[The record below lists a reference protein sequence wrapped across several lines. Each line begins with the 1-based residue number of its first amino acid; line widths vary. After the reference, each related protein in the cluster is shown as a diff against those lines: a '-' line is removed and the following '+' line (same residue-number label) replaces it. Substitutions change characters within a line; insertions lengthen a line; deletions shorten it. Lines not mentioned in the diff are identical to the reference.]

1 MISSCFFLFFFFKFW
16 FFGLLE
22 GEGGGGG
29 GLEGKRHKVA
39 QNENYKLHLSH
50 FLVHIQEFSSF
61 FKNSGFL
68 GFYGEVGE
76 GRGVMGCKRAKM
88 THNYQFQSVTLCHTH
103 IVSGI
108 LDHIIKIYGI
118 QV

>member
-1 MISSCFFLFFFFKFW
+1 MGKLGK
-16 FFGLLE
+16 
-22 GEGGGGG
+22 GGGGG
-29 GLEGKRHKVA
+29 GVKE
-39 QNENYKLHLSH
+39 Q
-50 FLVHIQEFSSF
+50 
-61 FKNSGFL
+61 
-68 GFYGEVGE
+68 
-76 GRGVMGCKRAKM
+76 KM

>member
-1 MISSCFFLFFFFKFW
+1 M
-16 FFGLLE
+16 E
-22 GEGGGGG
+22 GRRGG
-29 GLEGKRHKVA
+29 GLQGKRQKVA
-39 QNENYKLHLSH
+39 QNENYKLHVSH

-61 FKNSGFL
+61 SKNSGFL
-68 GFYGEVGE
+68 GVLWGSWGRE
-76 GRGVMGCKRAKM
+76 GGVMGVKEQKM

-103 IVSGI
+103 NVLGI